1 MFGIGKLLG
10 NLVGGVLES
19 IGLGKIA
26 PFVKLG
32 LNALTGN
39 WLGVAEDVFNLVSSF
54 KSNDFV
60 DRAAKRPP
68 IGGFAQTPKPAA
80 RQAATVNARLD
91 QLIDEYSQVSDDDS
105 SGIRNMFETVR
116 ASYRDEM
123 TATGNVSRAHYS
135 YIRS

>member
-1 MFGIGKLLG
+1 MFGLGKLLG
-10 NLVGGVLES
+10 NVVGGVLES

-32 LNALTGN
+32 LNMLTGN

-54 KSNDFV
+54 KSSDYV

-68 IGGFAQTPKPAA
+68 LGGFADTRKTAQRQPAA
-80 RQAATVNARLD
+80 VNARLD
-91 QLIDEYSQVSDDDS
+91 QLIDQYSDETS
-105 SGIRNMFETVR
+105 SATLRMLQTVKESYSEELV
-116 ASYRDEM
+116 AS
-123 TATGNVSRAHYS
+123 NNFSRAHYS